1 MSQKKHRYQSQYQ
14 KHVQAA
20 LLNQAEL
27 QTLYQR
33 AHAAA
38 LSPPQCLLEQQQ
50 LGDIASHYR
59 GTGLDYEE
67 SRLYQAGDEPRFINW
82 RLTARSGKTQLK
94 QFREERRPAVFIL
107 LDQSNTMRFGTR
119 SRLKVT
125 QATRLAALIAFAA
138 AQQGWAV
145 SALRLKE
152 DNTQAIQASAK
163 QDREWFPL
171 GHDSHTIWQWVQQW
185 AEACPPL
192 QTDNLHTQIESV
204 VNTKTTNFND
214 LKHLL
219 PVLSHQLQRGT
230 HIYLLSDFIDLDH
243 GCNPA
248 ILQLQQQHPIFSI
261 HIIDPIEL
269 ELPNIG
275 QINLYDTRTGVQ
287 QKIDL
292 SSTSLRQQFKHNA
305 MARQAAI
312 QQQLQGAGCH
322 YYSLLTPEEMPEKSI
337 PLPHGMG
344 L

>member
-1 MSQKKHRYQSQYQ
+1 MNWAGLNTQSQYQ
-14 KHVQAA
+14 KQIQTA
-20 LLNQAEL
+20 LLDQTEL
-27 QTLYQR
+27 ETLYQR

-38 LSPPQCLLEQQQ
+38 LSPPQCVLEQQQ
-50 LGDIASHYR
+50 LGDIASRYR
-59 GTGLDYEE
+59 GAGLDYEE

-82 RLTARSGKTQLK
+82 RLSARSGKTQLK

-152 DNTQAIQASAK
+152 ENPHNTYQ
-163 QDREWFPL
+163 QDI
-171 GHDSHTIWQWVQQW
+171 HISHNPHTVWQWVQQW

-192 QTDNLHTQIESV
+192 PVETEATNPNNFTD
-204 VNTKTTNFND
+204 
-214 LKHLL
+214 LL
-219 PVLSHQLQRGT
+219 PLLSHQLQRGT
-230 HIYLLSDFIDLDH
+230 HIYLLSDFIDLNRS
-243 GCNPA
+243 CNPA
-248 ILQLQQQHPIFSI
+248 LLQLQQQHPIFSI

-269 ELPNIG
+269 ELPNAG
-275 QINLYDTRTGVQ
+275 QMNLCDSRTAVQ
-287 QKIDL
+287 QQIDL
-292 SSTSLRQQFKHNA
+292 SNANLRQRFKHNA
-305 MARQAAI
+305 TQRKTAI
-312 QQQLQGAGCH
+312 QQQLQSVGCQ